1 MNIEPV
7 LLELQGFWR
16 KLDEGLTSKYILFRK
31 VIIKQGNAEF
41 SNVKGTIHDIPIET
55 GSTCKILQRS
65 ADSNELFVFKLN
77 RDLKFRG
84 HVYFEPVWPHDIYN
98 GLNYPK
104 RLTSN

>member
-7 LLELQGFWR
+7 LLELQGFWS
-16 KLDEGLTSKYILFRK
+16 KLDEGLTSKYILFGK

-65 ADSNELFVFKLN
+65 ADSNELFKLN